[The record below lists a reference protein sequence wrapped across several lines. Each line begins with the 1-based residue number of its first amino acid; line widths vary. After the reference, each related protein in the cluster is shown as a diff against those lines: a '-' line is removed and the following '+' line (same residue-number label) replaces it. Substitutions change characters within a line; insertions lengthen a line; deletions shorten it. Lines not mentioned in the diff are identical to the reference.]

1 MHGSPHTHA
10 ALPPCLPCTQ
20 AGQAWAELE
29 ELEAAEA
36 ALSRAAEAAQA
47 LAPLCFERRGRGPQH
62 QDAAALC
69 FQLQLERLGVALRLG
84 QEVGRGW
91 IRGAGERRLWV
102 LGRRVLPAAPL
113 HHACNPRRWSL
124 PGPPPARCRCWWA
137 AC

>member
-1 MHGSPHTHA
+1 MRWVLHCRCPPRSAP
-10 ALPPCLPCTQ
+10 LPSLGRAQ

-29 ELEAAEA
+29 ELEAAEV

-84 QEVGRGW
+84 QEV
-91 IRGAGERRLWV
+91 
-102 LGRRVLPAAPL
+102 
-113 HHACNPRRWSL
+113 RW
-124 PGPPPARCRCWWA
+124 A
-137 AC
+137 